1 MNTER
6 YKEMSKSKKK
16 ETNPQIEVRTF
27 NWGPCV
33 IKLKIQDDFK
43 KVLLSEIKKSK
54 EDYFSFSFFKGS
66 GTDKYITNDSLPS

>member
-1 MNTER
+1 
-6 YKEMSKSKKK
+6 MSKDEK
-16 ETNPQIEVRTF
+16 NPQIEVRTF

-54 EDYFSFSFFKGS
+54 EES
-66 GTDKYITNDSLPS
+66 IVRLAC